1 MVKISRPVIFAAV
14 LGVIAYAAMLFTE
27 PKKPVK
33 RAVVRTTPQTAVALP
48 GFTPED
54 MKAHFPRYLSVP
66 RDAFQPK
73 VIPTKKDTASAGGA
87 QGVADL
93 WVLTGVS
100 TVNNVV
106 NALVE
111 CTSTGES
118 VFLKVGDTWKGC
130 QVRAI
135 EPNTV
140 QLVSNEGVPIHLGFT
155 DPMKQKVN
163 PGPGAVTPFLLP
175 SSAPAPAPEDAMI
188 PVDPTEDRAA
198 RKAGK
203 RAGRKGGG
211 GQE

>member
-14 LGVIAYAAMLFTE
+14 LGVIAYGAMLLTE

-111 CTSTGES
+111 CASTGES
-118 VFLKVGDTWKGC
+118 VFLKAGDTWQGLR
-130 QVRAI
+130 VVAI

-140 QLVSNEGVPIHLGFT
+140 QLVSDQGVSTRLGFA
-155 DPMKQKVN
+155 DPNKPKVKSDSGVVA
-163 PGPGAVTPFLLP
+163 PLLLLP
-175 SSAPAPAPEDAMI
+175 TPAPVAAPAAAVPD
-188 PVDPTEDRAA
+188 VDPTQDRAA
-198 RKAGK
+198 R
-203 RAGRKGGG
+203 RAGRRAGRQGGG
-211 GQE
+211 E